1 MVGSS
6 AEGLARAPRSGNG
19 SMTTQQSGGTPRG
32 GLVRFFGNIGL
43 FFMQVRAET
52 RKVSWPSRETLKTY
66 TLVVLASTV
75 VLCILMGVVDSALG
89 LALKE
94 FIRLT
99 VGATGA
105 PTP

>member
-1 MVGSS
+1 
-6 AEGLARAPRSGNG
+6 
-19 SMTTQQSGGTPRG
+19 MTTQQSGGAPRG
-32 GLVRFFGNIGL
+32 GLVGFFGNIGL
-43 FFMQVRAET
+43 FFMQVRTEV

-66 TLVVLASTV
+66 TLVVLASAV
-75 VLCILMGVVDSALG
+75 VLCILLGLVDSLLG

-99 VGATGA
+99 VGASGAA